1 MHQRSLREMNAR
13 QSDDSRRPASSP
25 LVETQP
31 EHALGW
37 LSGWGTRLGLP
48 GAQPLR
54 ASLESMLKNAGEG
67 EALSAE
73 EREMLLRTL
82 RFGVLKV
89 EDVMVPRADIIA
101 VDESE
106 PIRELLRTFD
116 A

>member
-1 MHQRSLREMNAR
+1 MNAR
-13 QSDDSRRPASSP
+13 QTDDSRQPAGPS
-25 LVETQP
+25 LGETPP
-31 EHALGW
+31 EHAQGW
-37 LSGWGTRLGLP
+37 LSGLRARLGLP
-48 GAQPLR
+48 GVQTLR
-54 ASLESMLKNAGEG
+54 ASLENMLKNAGEG

-82 RFGVLKV
+82 RFGVLKG

-116 A
+116 AAG